1 MNVIRAESLGMCF
14 GVRDALRA
22 AGRVQDPSSVTIH
35 GQLVH
40 NEEVIGK
47 LFEAGFMMSAEG
59 SRGVLPETPL
69 VLITAHGVSDRERA
83 RLAAA
88 DKQLIDTTCPL
99 VKRVHLA
106 ARKLHD
112 EGYFVLVIGRPRHV
126 EVVGIIEDLE
136 NFEVVESVDSVCEY
150 EAPRLGIVC
159 QTTTSPPL
167 ARQIRDAITA
177 KNHRAE
183 IRYVDTVCQPTKDNQ
198 QALEDLIRKVD
209 AVVVVGGRNSNNT
222 RELVALCRSRGTPA
236 CHVQSPDDLD
246 PDWIGE
252 FETIGL
258 TAGTSTLDPT
268 IDAVHDRMLELSK
281 REVCHER

>member
-22 AGRVQDPSSVTIH
+22 AGRVQNPSAVTIH

-40 NEEVIGK
+40 NERVIERLTK
-47 LFEAGFMMSAEG
+47 EGFMISDEG
-59 SRGVLPETPL
+59 SRGGIPETAL
-69 VLITAHGVSDRERA
+69 VLITAHGISDRERA

-112 EGYFVLVIGRPRHV
+112 EGYFVLVIGRTRHV
-126 EVVGIIEDLE
+126 EVLGIVEDLE
-136 NFEVVESVDSVCEY
+136 NFEVVESVDSVREY
-150 EAPRLGIVC
+150 ASTRLGIVC

-167 ARQIRDAITA
+167 AGEIRDQISF
-177 KNHRAE
+177 KNRQAE

-198 QALEDLIRKVD
+198 QALEELIRKVD

-222 RELVALCRSRGTPA
+222 RELVALCRSKGTPA

-252 FETIGL
+252 FDTIGL

-268 IDAVHDRMLELSK
+268 IDAVHERMLQFSK
-281 REVCHER
+281 REVYNER